1 MPSRRQLL
9 SRIGFGLLA
18 GRFTGLALAQAQP
31 AVPPAEVLA
40 SMPDA
45 RWIGGARFRYF
56 GWSVYDAS
64 LWAGPGFNAN
74 GYASQRF
81 ALSLLYLRAFSGKE
95 IALRSMQQIR
105 LLAKLPAE
113 TDQTWLHTLQDV
125 LPGVAAGERLT
136 GLHGPGSLALWH
148 QGRAL
153 ATVSDA
159 QLAARF
165 FGIWLDPATSE
176 PRLRQALLA
185 GAIP

>member
-95 IALRSMQQIR
+95 IALHSMQQIR

-113 TDQTWLHTLQDV
+113 TDQTWLDTLQDV

-148 QGRAL
+148 QGRAI

-185 GAIP
+185 GATP

>member
-9 SRIGFGLLA
+9 SRIGFSLLA
-18 GRFTGLALAQAQP
+18 GRVTGLALAQAQP

-81 ALSLLYLRAFSGKE
+81 ALSLVYLRAFSGKE
-95 IALRSMQQIR
+95 SALRSMQHIR
-105 LLAKLPAE
+105 LLAKLSAE
-113 TDQTWLHTLQDV
+113 TDQTWLDTLQDI

-148 QGRAL
+148 QGRTL